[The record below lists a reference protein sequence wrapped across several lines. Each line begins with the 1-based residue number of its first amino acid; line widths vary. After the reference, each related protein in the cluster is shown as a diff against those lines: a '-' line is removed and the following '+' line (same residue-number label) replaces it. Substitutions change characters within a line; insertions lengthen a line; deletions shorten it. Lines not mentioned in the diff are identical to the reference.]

1 MLDDAT
7 GSRRLQTLRELININ
22 KWEVNQAA
30 GRYICS
36 HEELQRI
43 SIRNRLDDFMQRN
56 GAELAAALA
65 PELMGIKSQPAMIK
79 NRAFDRTMAY
89 LREVLSVWLTAGNE
103 INYSAQDNDILT
115 AIGYRPSRLRAFAPS
130 RLRRMISVKNSPPCT
145 EHCLPRSTRRTGRTV
160 ACLKNPVNPTVFKKS
175 AIHP

>member
-130 RLRRMISVKNSPPCT
+130 QDDNREKFPPLHRT
-145 EHCLPRSTRRTGRTV
+145 LFTPVDAPNWPHSSLSKKPRKSHC
-160 ACLKNPVNPTVFKKS
+160 F
-175 AIHP
+175 